1 MRVSMRTKTLS
12 VTAAALM
19 VLSACGG
26 GGDGGGGGGDDAG
39 GGGGGSSEPL
49 QLGYVLPETGQ
60 LAFLGPPQIQA
71 TKYAISEINA
81 AGGVL
86 GQDIG
91 DLVSG
96 DEADTAAIASQSAE
110 RVLNADVDAI
120 IGAAASGMSLAIIDK
135 ITGSQVVQCSG
146 SNTAPTF
153 TGYED
158 DGYYFRTAPSDAM
171 QGPVLAETI
180 IGDGYS
186 NVALIGRADDYGKG
200 LVDATAEALESS
212 GATVATKEMYD
223 PKATNFD
230 AVVQKVSGAKPDA
243 VVLIAF
249 EEGKQILSGLVE
261 SGLTTDEVGLYGAD
275 GLRSEELPELVNEN
289 DPSVLSGMKGTAPAS
304 SANDAFLKDLK
315 EFAPDLK
322 ETQFAPQVFDC
333 VNIIALAAEQAES
346 TDPTDF
352 KEEVGA
358 VTREGEE
365 CSSFEEC
372 KGLIEEGTDINY
384 QGASGPLDFTED
396 GEPGAASIEVYTFND
411 KGDLETVR
419 VQDVTAEE

>member
-26 GGDGGGGGGDDAG
+26 GGDGGGDDAGG

-60 LAFLGPPQIQA
+60 LAFLGPPQIEA
-71 TKYAISEINA
+71 TKYAISEING

-158 DGYYFRTAPSDAM
+158 DGFYFRTAPSDAM

-230 AVVQKVSGAKPDA
+230 AVVQKASGAKPDA

-261 SGLTTDEVGLYGAD
+261 SGMTTDEVGLYGAD

-304 SANDAFLKDLK
+304 SANDAFLKDLQ

-346 TDPTDF
+346 TDPADF
-352 KEEVGA
+352 KEEVGG
-358 VTREGEE
+358 VTKDGEE
-365 CSSFEEC
+365 CSTFEEC
-372 KGLIEEGTDINY
+372 KGMIEEGTDINY

>member
-26 GGDGGGGGGDDAG
+26 GGDGGGGGDDA
-39 GGGGGSSEPL
+39 GGGGSSEPL
-49 QLGYVLPETGQ
+49 KLGYVLPETGQ

-71 TKYAISEINA
+71 TKYAISEIND

-135 ITGSQVVQCSG
+135 ITGSQVAQCSG

-158 DGYYFRTAPSDAM
+158 DGFYFRTAPSDAM

-212 GATVATKEMYD
+212 GATIATQEMYD

-230 AVVQKVSGAKPDA
+230 AVVQKAVGAKPDA

-261 SGLTTDEVGLYGAD
+261 AGLTTDEVGLYGAD
-275 GLRSEELPELVNEN
+275 GLRSEELPELVNKN

-315 EFAPDLK
+315 EFAPDLN

-352 KEEVGA
+352 TKEVGA
-358 VTREGEE
+358 VTKEGEE
-365 CSSFEEC
+365 CSTFEEC
-372 KGLIEEGTDINY
+372 KGMIEEGTDINY
-384 QGASGPLDFTED
+384 QGASGPLDFTDD

>member
-26 GGDGGGGGGDDAG
+26 GGDSGGDSGGGD
-39 GGGGGSSEPL
+39 GGSSEPL
-49 QLGYVLPETGQ
+49 KLGYVLPETGQ

-71 TKYAISEINA
+71 SKYAISQINE

-86 GQDIG
+86 GQDIPS
-91 DLVSG
+91 LVSG

-180 IGDGYS
+180 VSDGYS
-186 NVALIGRADDYGKG
+186 NVALVGRADDYGKG
-200 LVDATAEALESS
+200 LVDATAKALESS
-212 GATVATKEMYD
+212 GATIATKEMYD

-230 AVVQKVSGAKPDA
+230 AVVQKVVGAKPDA
-243 VVLIAF
+243 VVVVAF

-275 GLRSEELPELVNEN
+275 GLRSEELPELVSKN

-304 SANDAFLKDLK
+304 SANEAFLKGLK

-333 VNIIALAAEQAES
+333 VNIIALAAEQADS
-346 TDPTDF
+346 TDPTEF
-352 KEEVGA
+352 KSVVGD

-365 CSSFEEC
+365 CSSFEDC
-372 KGLIEEGTDINY
+372 KALIDEGTDIDY
-384 QGASGPLDFTED
+384 QGASGPLDFTDD

-419 VQDVTAEE
+419 VQEVTAE